1 MNIELRIKNKNNYD
15 NKFKFKNMNEL
26 QTYINSKY
34 QFKENKE
41 NKEKR
46 R

>member
-15 NKFKFKNMNEL
+15 NKYKFKNMNEL
-26 QTYINSKY
+26 QTYLNSKY
-34 QFKENKE
+34 QFKENKG
-41 NKEKR
+41 KR

>member
-41 NKEKR
+41 KR